1 MVKRII
7 SGNGS
12 GLAATMRDVAE
23 MVGVSQATVSYVLN
37 AKRNARVSPETRKRV
52 LDAAA
57 SLHYRPNAIA
67 RAMASGRS
75 RTIGVYQPHVV
86 ESALAGMWSTG
97 VTRGIGEALNDRGQ
111 QLLLYG
117 YRRTDEPPP
126 SSFMD
131 GRVDGLIILAPHTGD
146 DLPLR
151 LAELSFPI
159 VIIGGPGAPELG
171 FAGFGGDKVLGAP
184 RAREQ
189 FDRLGHPPIAP
200 LVRPRFLPQ
209 ALDPRLRY

>member
-1 MVKRII
+1 MVKRI
-7 SGNGS
+7 SNGNGN
-12 GLAATMRDVAE
+12 GAASTMKDVAE

-37 AKRNARVSPETRKRV
+37 SKRDARVSPKTRQRV

-57 SLHYRPNAIA
+57 ALKYRPNAIA

-75 RTIGVYQPHVV
+75 QTIGVYQPHVV
-86 ESALAGMWSTG
+86 ESALSGMWSTG
-97 VTRGIGEALNDRGQ
+97 VTRGIGEALNDLGQ
-111 QLLLYG
+111 HLLLYG

-151 LAELSFPI
+151 LAELNF
-159 VIIGGPGAPELG
+159 
-171 FAGFGGDKVLGAP
+171 
-184 RAREQ
+184 
-189 FDRLGHPPIAP
+189 
-200 LVRPRFLPQ
+200 
-209 ALDPRLRY
+209 

>member
-1 MVKRII
+1 MVKRI
-7 SGNGS
+7 SNGNGS

-23 MVGVSQATVSYVLN
+23 LVGVSQATVSYVLN

-97 VTRGIGEALNDRGQ
+97 VTRGIGEALNDLGQ
-111 QLLLYG
+111 HLLLYG

-159 VIIGGPGAPELG
+159 VIIGGAGPPAPGVS
-171 FAGFGGDKVLGAP
+171 AGRLDNCVCCRSA
-184 RAREQ
+184 RARS
-189 FDRLGHPPIAP
+189 DST
-200 LVRPRFLPQ
+200 
-209 ALDPRLRY
+209 RYK